1 MSAGR
6 NDREENRRRVAW
18 ALGIAAAYMAAEFI
32 GGLLANS
39 LALLADAGRMA
50 TDVAALGLSLW
61 AMRLAEKPA
70 TEERTYG
77 YHRAEILAALA
88 NGATLVAISA
98 YIFFEAYRRLLD
110 PPDVVG
116 PTMLA
121 VATGGLIVNGIGVW
135 LLHAGR
141 KENLNVQGAW
151 LHVVGD
157 TLGSIG
163 AIGGAVMVW
172 AFGWRRAD
180 PIAGALIGVLIL
192 YSSWNLLK
200 ESVNVLMASTPKGL
214 DVPSI
219 RSALCGVEGVT
230 GVHDLHVWTLTSG
243 VPLLTA
249 HVDLGESVDPQ
260 RVLQKLEGIA
270 RGKFGIAHSTFQ
282 IEAAG
287 GEGCE
292 PSL

>member
-1 MSAGR
+1 M
-6 NDREENRRRVAW
+6 AW